1 MRKLRQRNYTGKI
14 VVAKDGQEALAMA
27 AKEKL
32 QITACRIRAVSMSLP
47 RRMDSLLKHHI

>member
-32 QITACRIRAVSMSLP
+32 QITACRIQAVSMSLP